1 MDIKDLAKL
10 LADQEVTGYSTV
22 YFNRVSASYQAVIEN
37 VVMAQN
43 RKFEHRVVWEFSIIE
58 NDGTEGANDAGDETK
73 IILSLE
79 PWDLEKTK
87 RHLQGILGVNFST
100 MEKDQQEQLI
110 AESLEPREDKDGKS
124 VLSGIPVMVK
134 TRMVTS
140 PKREAEGKE
149 PYLDFT
155 ITKR

>member
-87 RHLQGILGVNFST
+87 RHLQG
-100 MEKDQQEQLI
+100 
-110 AESLEPREDKDGKS
+110 
-124 VLSGIPVMVK
+124 
-134 TRMVTS
+134 
-140 PKREAEGKE
+140 
-149 PYLDFT
+149 
-155 ITKR
+155 